1 MDLLI
6 ESTQEFEQDLAAF
19 STTKKANIIEQ
30 MNTIFQIIL
39 HDLESLFKTMTLTQ
53 LKKLN

>member
-6 ESTQEFEQDLAAF
+6 ESTKEFEQDLAAF

-39 HDLESLFKTMTLTQ
+39 DDLESLYRRSTA
-53 LKKLN
+53 